1 MSEEEFDINF
11 KVNRLIHVNEESEE
25 DSGDDD
31 DDDDEKG
38 QAHDIFSRIFR
49 KRLYEF
55 FLPNIYLVQLIKH
68 PILRIPNILFVYFLS
83 IF

>member
-31 DDDDEKG
+31 DDEEDE
-38 QAHDIFSRIFR
+38 DPDFSNLWRHNDEHP
-49 KRLYEF
+49 LYV
-55 FLPNIYLVQLIKH
+55 I
-68 PILRIPNILFVYFLS
+68 ILGG
-83 IF
+83 

>member
-31 DDDDEKG
+31 DDEKDE
-38 QAHDIFSRIFR
+38 DPDFSNLWRHNDEHP
-49 KRLYEF
+49 LYV
-55 FLPNIYLVQLIKH
+55 I
-68 PILRIPNILFVYFLS
+68 ILGG
-83 IF
+83 